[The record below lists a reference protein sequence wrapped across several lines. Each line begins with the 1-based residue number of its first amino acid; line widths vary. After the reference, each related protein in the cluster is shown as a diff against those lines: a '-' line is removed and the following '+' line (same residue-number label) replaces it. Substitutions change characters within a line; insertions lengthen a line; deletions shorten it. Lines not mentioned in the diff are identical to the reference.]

1 MLRLSR
7 CALVALVILG
17 LTPVVA
23 LAQAQGRLQATVV
36 DEAGQPVPDVQITMD
51 NEEIGY
57 HQTAKTDKKGRFSV
71 IFVDATRTYEYKF
84 EKDGYRTTTTTFKV
98 EIGGNTRH
106 EFTVPTKSATVAAEP
121 TEEQQQQQSRN
132 PAVNLFN
139 AGVLA
144 FQGGDED
151 TAEAKFR
158 EAIGK
163 DPSFV
168 EPYSALAGLYL
179 DRKEYDQATAM
190 ADKVLELEPEN
201 SRALRVL
208 YDVARAKG
216 DEAGAAELL
225 DQLKQADTGG
235 TDTAI
240 RVFNEGAEA
249 ARLGDLDAAR
259 QRFEEALGVDPELA
273 AAHAALATI
282 NLAQKRYDDAVASAD
297 AALEIDPGRSDVL
310 KVKYEAFRGLGQ
322 TDKAKAVFE
331 EMVGSDPKGTAKAL
345 FDRGVEMFNGGNAEG
360 AKQAFE
366 QAVVADPEHA
376 KAHYMLGLCY
386 VNTGDTAKAKTE
398 LSRFLELAPD
408 DPEAGTAREMLEYVG

>member
-1 MLRLSR
+1 MLRLTR
-7 CALVALVILG
+7 CALVALVFLG
-17 LTPVVA
+17 LTPAAV

-36 DEAGQPVPDVQITMD
+36 DEAGQPVPDVEITIVND
-51 NEEIGY
+51 EIGY
-57 HQTAKTDKKGRFSV
+57 NQTAMTDKKGRFSL

-84 EKDGYRTTTTTFKV
+84 EKEGYRPTTTSFKV
-98 EIGGNTRH
+98 ELGGNTRH
-106 EFTVPTKSATVAAEP
+106 EFTLPTKGATVAAEP
-121 TEEQQQQQSRN
+121 TEEQPQQQSRN

-144 FQGGDED
+144 FQGGDES

-158 EAIGK
+158 EAIDK

-179 DRKEYDQATAM
+179 DRTEYDPAKAM
-190 ADKVLELEPEN
+190 ADKVLELAPDN
-201 SRALRVL
+201 ARSLRVL
-208 YDVARAKG
+208 YDASRAEG
-216 DEAGAAELL
+216 DEAKAAELL
-225 DQLKQADTGG
+225 DRLKAVDTGG

-249 ARLGDLDAAR
+249 ARLGDLESAR
-259 QRFEEALGVDPELA
+259 QRFEEALEVDPELA

-282 NLAQKRYDDAVASAD
+282 HLAQKRYDDAVASAD

-322 TDKAKAVFE
+322 IDQAKKVFE
-331 EMVGSDPKGTAKAL
+331 EMVGSDPKGTARAL
-345 FDRGVEMFNGGNAEG
+345 FDRGVEMFNAGNAEG

-366 QAVVADPEHA
+366 QAIVADPDHA

-398 LSRFLELAPD
+398 LGRFLELAPD